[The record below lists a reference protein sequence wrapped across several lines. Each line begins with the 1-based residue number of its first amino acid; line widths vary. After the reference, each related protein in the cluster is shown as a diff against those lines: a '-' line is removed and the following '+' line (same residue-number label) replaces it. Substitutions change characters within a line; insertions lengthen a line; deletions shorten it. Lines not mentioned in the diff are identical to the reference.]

1 MVCLGGYVL
10 NTERDSRTNSA
21 RNQRLSARDS
31 SSVSARAGPEG
42 AWLEKENQPGEEKIS
57 DFEDLNF
64 AISISNINKSSYSQN
79 ENVVEDLFR
88 NNAPA
93 RFVGENAQKEE
104 DLVLGLELAQEKHDL
119 GLYEEAKDLLEGM

>member
-1 MVCLGGYVL
+1 M
-10 NTERDSRTNSA
+10 
-21 RNQRLSARDS
+21 
-31 SSVSARAGPEG
+31 
-42 AWLEKENQPGEEKIS
+42 EKENQPGEEKIS